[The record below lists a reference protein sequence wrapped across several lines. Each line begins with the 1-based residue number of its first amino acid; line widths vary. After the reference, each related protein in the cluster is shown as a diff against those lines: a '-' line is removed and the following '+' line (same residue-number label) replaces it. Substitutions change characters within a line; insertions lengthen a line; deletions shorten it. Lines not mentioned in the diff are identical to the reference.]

1 MIPLSY
7 GQVVRD
13 VGSALSADS
22 QAAVER
28 FGRYLVALQRSP
40 HTVRLYLGAIERW
53 LAAGGEPGHVDGGR
67 LARWLAQRRA
77 TVATATVNLD
87 IKGLRA
93 FYRLQYDWGDCSA
106 TDLQRLPRQRR
117 APERMPRVLSDEDVG
132 RVLGALPLDTFIG
145 LRDYAMLLMLYTVG
159 LRASE
164 LIGMELGDLIDGD
177 VLFVR
182 GKGAR
187 HRYVP
192 IGKQLAGV
200 LEGYLHARAALRP
213 GKRNAFWLRQ
223 DARPLANGRSV
234 WEIVSKRLWDALG
247 VRCGDGRVLR
257 GGRPWTGHYPHAL
270 RASFATALLRRG
282 CPLPAIG
289 QLMGHSRL
297 ETTALY
303 LGVDLE
309 QLRAAAAL
317 HPRALRVLERSTQPG
332 TSGSAESPARKVR
345 NAVRESCLLESTP
358 TAANRRR

>member
-1 MIPLSY
+1 M
-7 GQVVRD
+7 
-13 VGSALSADS
+13 GSALSSDS

-28 FGRYLVALQRSP
+28 FARYLVALQRSP
-40 HTVRLYLGAIERW
+40 HTVRLYLGAVERW
-53 LAAGGEPGHVDGGR
+53 LVAGGEPGHIDSDR
-67 LARWLAQRRA
+67 LARWLGRRRA
-77 TVATATVNLD
+77 TVATNTVNLD
-87 IKGLRA
+87 VKALRA
-93 FYRLQYDWGDCSA
+93 FYRVQHDWGECTA
-106 TDLQRLPRQRR
+106 ADLQRLPRQRR
-117 APERMPRVLSDEDVG
+117 APTRVPRVLSDEDVG
-132 RVLGALPLDTFIG
+132 RVLGTLPLDSFIG
-145 LRDYAMLLMLYTVG
+145 LRDYAILLTLYAAG

-164 LIGMELGDLIDGD
+164 LIGMELGDVIDRD

-182 GKGAR
+182 GKGGR
-187 HRYVP
+187 DRYVP
-192 IGKQLAGV
+192 IGEQLAGV
-200 LEGYLHARAALRP
+200 LDGYLHARAALRP

-223 DARPLANGRSV
+223 DGRPLANGRSA
-234 WEIVSKRLWDALG
+234 WEIVSKRLWEALG

-309 QLRAAAAL
+309 QLRTAAAL

-332 TSGSAESPARKVR
+332 ASGSAAKPRRKVR

-358 TAANRRR
+358 TAASRRR